1 MVRTTGKLPLYLA
14 YGKYVIAT
22 NVGEAQRVLPGIG
35 CLLPY
40 DGVRDDLHPAR
51 LAEHIRLL
59 AAEPNRIKVAE
70 AAFKV
75 AQDNFDYTLLAQR
88 VAKACRDLVEDI

>member
-1 MVRTTGKLPLYLA
+1 
-14 YGKYVIAT
+14 
-22 NVGEAQRVLPGIG
+22 VLPGVG

-40 DGVRDDLHPAR
+40 EGVRDDRYPAR

-59 AAEPNRIKVAE
+59 VADPSRTQVEE

-88 VAKACRDLVEDI
+88 VAKICHDLVMDD